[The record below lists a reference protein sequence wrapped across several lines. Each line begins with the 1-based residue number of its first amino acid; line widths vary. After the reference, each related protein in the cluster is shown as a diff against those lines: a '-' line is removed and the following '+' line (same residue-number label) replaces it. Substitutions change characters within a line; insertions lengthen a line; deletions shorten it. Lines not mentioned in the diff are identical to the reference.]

1 MQSRIHTINSNMS
14 KLTLTYFPI
23 HGRAYVARVCFGIAK
38 VDWEDKKITGEELG
52 ATRGPTGRSN
62 SVPLGQLPT
71 LTLPSGAVITQSA
84 AIARYAAKLANLYP
98 TDPEQALLVDEIID
112 SVGDIGSGMP
122 RPTDASLV
130 KTQREEYAAGKLNT
144 YFSFFAEK
152 LAANNGPFLAGSA
165 YSVADIYMYQVV
177 KFIRNGVYD
186 HIPADYDSKWPVF
199 ERFVQALESDAVF
212 APYKC

>member
-1 MQSRIHTINSNMS
+1 MS
-14 KLTLTYFPI
+14 KLTLTYFPFP
-23 HGRAYVARVCFGIAK
+23 GRAYVARVCFGIAK
-38 VDWEDKKITGEELG
+38 VDWEDVKISGEEFG
-52 ATRGPTGRSN
+52 ARRGPTKRSN

-84 AIARYAAKLANLYP
+84 AIARYAAKIANLYP
-98 TDPEQALLVDEIID
+98 SDPEQALLVDEIID
-112 SVGDIGSGMP
+112 SVGDIGNGIP

-144 YFSFFAEK
+144 YFSFLAEK
-152 LAANNGPFLAGSA
+152 LVANNGPFLAGSA
-165 YSVADIYMYQVV
+165 FSVADIYVYQVV
-177 KFIRNGVYD
+177 KSIRKGVYD

-212 APYKC
+212 APYKY